1 MKERIFKTSDFL
13 EPNTAEP
20 IRSVVTESKDAAVVA
35 WHVSPGQRISAHLH
49 PDGQDTWIIQ
59 SGTGEYRLD
68 KAGTTKSIKAGD
80 IVVAHQGET
89 HGVLNTGTE
98 PLIFV
103 SVVSPALSGYELVAG
118 Q

>member
-13 EPNTAEP
+13 EPNTGEP

-59 SGTGEYRLD
+59 SGLGEYWID
-68 KAGTTKSIKAGD
+68 NAGTTKRIKAGD
-80 IVVAHQGET
+80 VVIAHKGEI

-103 SVVSPALSGYELVAG
+103 SVVSPSQSGYELIADH
-118 Q
+118 

>member
-35 WHVSPGQRISAHLH
+35 WHVSPGQHISAHLH

-59 SGTGEYRLD
+59 SGLGEYWID
-68 KAGTTKSIKAGD
+68 KAGTTKRIKAGD
-80 IVVAHQGET
+80 VVIAHKGEI

-103 SVVSPALSGYELVAG
+103 SVVSPSQSGYELIAN